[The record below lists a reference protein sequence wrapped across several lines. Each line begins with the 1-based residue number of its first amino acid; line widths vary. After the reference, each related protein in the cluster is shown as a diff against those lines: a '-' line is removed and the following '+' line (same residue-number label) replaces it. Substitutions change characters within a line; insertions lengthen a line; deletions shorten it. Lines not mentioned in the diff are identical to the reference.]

1 MNHHKIADIEVHLV
15 STRAPVGLADAT
27 RKVETVG
34 MTVVRV
40 KTDQGLEGV
49 GVTYHEVG
57 GPAARAL
64 ILKDM
69 LPRLKGRDP
78 FDTEV
83 IWREFFAIFRGVG
96 RKGLTFCAF
105 SAIDFALWDLK
116 GKILGMPLH
125 RLLGGGRSR
134 IPVYASGGWS
144 TYDDDKLVDEMKDM
158 VRQGYFMVKFKIGYD
173 GGRQPNRDVERVRK
187 VREALGPDIGL
198 MIDANNCWDAGT
210 AVQFANRVR
219 EYNIMLLE
227 EPVFADDIPGL
238 TRFKRGTDIPLG
250 TGEHEYTKWG
260 VRDLLLAGAADIVQI
275 DGARTGGYTEMMKC
289 AALCEAWNV
298 KFAPHAM
305 EHIHIPIASV
315 VGIVPYLERLRLF
328 EPITHSVYKNAQVP
342 HDGYLDVIE
351 APGHGLQL
359 NMDFI
364 RDADERE

>member
-1 MNHHKIADIEVHLV
+1 
-15 STRAPVGLADAT
+15 
-27 RKVETVG
+27 
-34 MTVVRV
+34 
-40 KTDQGLEGV
+40 
-49 GVTYHEVG
+49 
-57 GPAARAL
+57 
-64 ILKDM
+64 
-69 LPRLKGRDP
+69 
-78 FDTEV
+78 
-83 IWREFFAIFRGVG
+83 
-96 RKGLTFCAF
+96 
-105 SAIDFALWDLK
+105 
-116 GKILGMPLH
+116 
-125 RLLGGGRSR
+125 
-134 IPVYASGGWS
+134 
-144 TYDDDKLVDEMKDM
+144 
-158 VRQGYFMVKFKIGYD
+158 
-173 GGRQPNRDVERVRK
+173 

-238 TRFKRGTDIPLG
+238 ARFKRGTDIPLG
-250 TGEHEYTKWG
+250 SGEHEYTKWG